1 MKHSN
6 MEAALRHGSTHCA
19 SLPEKGNP
27 AAFLPRKHRRAAQ
40 PLLAAAMAGL
50 LALTGC
56 TAGDDPPETT
66 ASPASASTS
75 PAPGATTAATA
86 KTTAAPIYKPAT
98 DLGPAQNVPVPVL
111 PEKAKEFSEEGL
123 IAFTEYWYQ
132 TLGYAFETG
141 DPAPMMAISD
151 AACKTC
157 GAMEEAV
164 MGGHEGG
171 KWIKGG
177 KMVIDPPRSAF
188 VKMDDGTYQALT
200 MARQEQV
207 LFFNADKTIRRD
219 FGVTIAERDILVA
232 TYADSKWTALTVEH
246 VAGSKSS

>member
-19 SLPEKGNP
+19 SLPENGDP
-27 AAFLPRKHRRAAQ
+27 AAFLPRKHRRGAQ
-40 PLLAAAMAGL
+40 PLLAAVMAGL

-56 TAGDDPPETT
+56 TADDDPPETT
-66 ASPASASTS
+66 AGPASASTS

-141 DPAPMMAISD
+141 DPAPMMAITGPSCATCEAIRVAVGPWHSD
-151 AACKTC
+151 
-157 GAMEEAV
+157 GRWIV
-164 MGGHEGG
+164 GGQMTVLTTSTSFISVQGNPYEVTALVRQKQLKFYRGNGSLAEDRGQKPSVGDVFTASH
-171 KWIKGG
+171 
-177 KMVIDPPRSAF
+177 V
-188 VKMDDGTYQALT
+188 DGQ
-200 MARQEQV
+200 
-207 LFFNADKTIRRD
+207 
-219 FGVTIAERDILVA
+219 
-232 TYADSKWTALTVEH
+232 WTAIDVQRL
-246 VAGSKSS
+246 GG